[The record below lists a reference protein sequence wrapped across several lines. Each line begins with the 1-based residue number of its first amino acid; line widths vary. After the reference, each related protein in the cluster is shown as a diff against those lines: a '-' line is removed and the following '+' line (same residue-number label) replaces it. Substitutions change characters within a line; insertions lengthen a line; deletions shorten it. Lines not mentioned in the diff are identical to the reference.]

1 MEPATEAPAERTLE
15 DTVLIQD
22 EINLNEFGMKPFVE
36 LSFLALLLLLFWFF
50 LIIEIELL

>member
-15 DTVLIQD
+15 DTVLIQE